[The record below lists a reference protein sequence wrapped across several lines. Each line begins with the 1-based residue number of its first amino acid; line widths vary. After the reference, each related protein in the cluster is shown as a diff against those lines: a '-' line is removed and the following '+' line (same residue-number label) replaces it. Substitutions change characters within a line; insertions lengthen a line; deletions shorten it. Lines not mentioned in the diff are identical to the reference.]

1 MFWTDLNRLILHSNT
16 CALSSSL
23 KSPALY
29 VQQGKRG
36 RGLPGGGVSP
46 EPVPSL
52 ELVFLLAKGLLE
64 YEKISGQG
72 WVDHL
77 LPVNDGDW

>member
-1 MFWTDLNRLILHSNT
+1 M
-16 CALSSSL
+16 
-23 KSPALY
+23 
-29 VQQGKRG
+29 

-46 EPVPSL
+46 ESVPSL

-64 YEKISGQG
+64 YEKITGQG